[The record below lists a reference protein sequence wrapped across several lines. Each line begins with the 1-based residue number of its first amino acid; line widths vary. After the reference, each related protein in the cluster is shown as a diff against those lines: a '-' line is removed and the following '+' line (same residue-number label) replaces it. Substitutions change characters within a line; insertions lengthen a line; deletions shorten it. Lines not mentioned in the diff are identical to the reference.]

1 MNALNHSKHPQSST
15 CGDLLAALERASS
28 SSPFDLDEEDS
39 ETEGSDFGGD
49 AAERD
54 ERRLAELGRRAVE
67 MYALHHLFVTK
78 VEVAFAEAQAIKMQE
93 ALIAEEEEAER
104 VAAELEGAKKSKKA
118 KQKQR
123 KKDKKEAEEAELA
136 ARAAEEEA
144 ERAKLQAIADAKAAE
159 ERRVKAEARAA
170 REAEEAAAAEKA
182 AAERAARVAAER
194 AEKEKRDAEKREAA
208 AAEKREAEKREA
220 EKAAEKAADDD
231 TK

>member
-1 MNALNHSKHPQSST
+1 M
-15 CGDLLAALERASS
+15 AALERASS
-28 SSPFDLDEEDS
+28 SSPFDLDDEDS
-39 ETEGSDFGGD
+39 DTGEDFGGD

-54 ERRLAELGRRAVE
+54 ERRLAELGRRTVE

-136 ARAAEEEA
+136 ARAAEEE
-144 ERAKLQAIADAKAAE
+144 LSLIHI
-159 ERRVKAEARAA
+159 
-170 REAEEAAAAEKA
+170 
-182 AAERAARVAAER
+182 
-194 AEKEKRDAEKREAA
+194 
-208 AAEKREAEKREA
+208 
-220 EKAAEKAADDD
+220 
-231 TK
+231 